1 MRKAGTVHYR
11 DMGPEIGIKQA
22 GVTCNLPN
30 RKIESGYILR
40 NGAVL
45 LESERDAVSGCY
57 RGGSG
62 MGGLYLRTGE
72 LYRPVYADGK
82 ISAFRQVQPENYL
95 AAAEMSLEQNANS
108 YDGIIN
114 NESPKPSLRDTLQ
127 KWQQESGKRV
137 TNSPDLSRE
146 QER

>member
-1 MRKAGTVHYR
+1 MRKARTIQYR
-11 DMGPEIGIKQA
+11 DMGPEISIKQR
-22 GVTCNLPN
+22 GVICILPN
-30 RKIESGYILR
+30 NKTESGYILR

-45 LESERDAVSGCY
+45 LESERDAASGCY
-57 RGGSG
+57 KGGSG
-62 MGGLYLRTGE
+62 MGGMYLRTGD

-95 AAAEMSLEQNANS
+95 MNAEMSLEQNANS

-127 KWQQESGKRV
+127 KCQQESGKQV
-137 TNSPDLSRE
+137 TNSPDPPRE